1 MVLLLVSCTLKRPQ
15 DEARS
20 QLTTPHYVQS
30 HTMTDKLPSLAACLG
45 TFLLQPPVTS
55 FVLFIHIF
63 QFLRTLEFLCLFMY
77 FRNIWTVHN
86 YRPAVAHGNVI
97 TSDLY
102 LIDYILTRSLFQAL
116 TSSWSPSSFVPCTLQ
131 ALRTCDPRRWPVT
144 PAPWKSPVR
153 LEEAGTLWPY
163 PDFLWRKMDRGGGGG
178 IT

>member
-1 MVLLLVSCTLKRPQ
+1 MSDAIKPPVDVRICMILLLVSCTLKRPQ

-55 FVLFIHIF
+55 FVLFIHVF
-63 QFLRTLEFLCLFMY
+63 QFLCTLEFLCLFMY
-77 FRNIWTVHN
+77 LRNIVQYTTTDQQWHMVLLSCEEF
-86 YRPAVAHGNVI
+86 V
-97 TSDLY
+97 SDLY

-131 ALRTCDPRRWPVT
+131 ALRTCDPCR
-144 PAPWKSPVR
+144 
-153 LEEAGTLWPY
+153 
-163 PDFLWRKMDRGGGGG
+163 
-178 IT
+178 